1 MTSRTIL
8 HLTDR
13 LSRRGGADWHL
24 AGVIDAQLPE
34 QSVALAVGRRDAS
47 GVATCPVHV
56 VTGLDARRAQPCNLN
71 PLVDELCPDVIH
83 VHNVVNP
90 SVLQWAAK
98 HGAVMTIQD
107 HRSFCPARGKWM
119 ADGAVC
125 QNRMSRDQCRACFDD
140 DTYFTDILALTK
152 ERLAAV
158 QNMAAIT
165 VLSQYMRD
173 ELILVGVPQDRVHV
187 VSPFVHELQASNTP
201 DTGPPCVL
209 VVGRLVE
216 SKGIQDAIAAW
227 KGADTTLP
235 LVFVGDGPLR
245 DFIESRG
252 FEVTGWVNH
261 EQLAAWYGRAQALLL
276 PSRWQEP
283 FGIVGIEALS
293 FQVPVVAY
301 DSGGIGEWHPGPGL
315 VAMGDVAALS
325 NALDECLG
333 QPVAPKHAFK
343 REEATAALERVYQE
357 IARVNGT
364 NACTARPDGAGC
376 AP

>member
-1 MTSRTIL
+1 
-8 HLTDR
+8 

-24 AGVIDAQLPE
+24 AGVIDAQSPKE
-34 QSVALAVGRRDAS
+34 SVALAVGRRDAS
-47 GVATCPVHV
+47 GVAMCPVHV
-56 VTGLDARRAQPCNLN
+56 VTGLDARQAKPCDLI

-90 SVLQWAAK
+90 RVLQWAAQR
-98 HGAVMTIQD
+98 GAVMTIQD
-107 HRSFCPARGKWM
+107 HRSFCPGRGKWM
-119 ADGAVC
+119 ADGTVC
-125 QNRMSRDQCRACFDD
+125 RKRMGGDQCRACFDD
-140 DTYFTDILALTK
+140 DAYFTDILALTE

-173 ELILVGVPQDRVHV
+173 ELILVGVPPERIHV
-187 VSPFVHELQASNTP
+187 IPPFVHELKATNTP
-201 DTGPPCVL
+201 ADGAPCVL

-216 SKGIQDAIAAW
+216 SKGIQDAIDAW
-227 KGADTTLP
+227 READTTLP

-245 DFIESRG
+245 DVIESQG
-252 FEVTGWVNH
+252 LQVTGWVNH
-261 EQLAAWYGRAQALLL
+261 EQLAAWYRRAQALLI

-283 FGIVGIEALS
+283 FGIVGIEALT

-301 DSGGIGEWHPGPGL
+301 DSGGIREWHPGPGL

-333 QPVAPKHAFK
+333 QPVVPKHAFK
-343 REEATAALERVYQE
+343 RGEATAALERVYE
-357 IARVNGT
+357 EGAGLNGT
-364 NACTARPDGAGC
+364 NPCTARPNGAGC